1 MDRLI
6 RGNNRLVYLDSG
18 ATSQKPVSVLDAE
31 REFYTKHNAAAHR
44 GAHQLAEEATELF
57 EGAREKVADFLG
69 AKSEEI
75 VFTKSA
81 TESINLVAYSLGNAL
96 PGSKFHIEPGDRI
109 VVSEMEH
116 HANLIP
122 WQELAKRTGAE
133 LVWFSVDPNG
143 RLDLSNISDL
153 INEKTKVVALT
164 HQSNVLGTI
173 NPINEIAKQV

>member
-69 AKSEEI
+69 AKSEAI
-75 VFTKSA
+75 VNTTAA
-81 TESINLVAYSLGNAL
+81 TESRTRLEMHYLVRIFILNLE
-96 PGSKFHIEPGDRI
+96 IE
-109 VVSEMEH
+109 
-116 HANLIP
+116 L
-122 WQELAKRTGAE
+122 
-133 LVWFSVDPNG
+133 WFPKWN
-143 RLDLSNISDL
+143 
-153 INEKTKVVALT
+153 TMQT
-164 HQSNVLGTI
+164 
-173 NPINEIAKQV
+173 